1 MTHHPWHFSPPPRF
15 RLAVQLRSRPA
26 LCGWPSAVSAARR
39 TTGYATAVELVTR
52 KNLVFPWE
60 NGGLSM
66 KNSGLTMR
74 NGGFSWEDHGKIKIE
89 WDK

>member
-1 MTHHPWHFSPPPRF
+1 MGKW
-15 RLAVQLRSRPA
+15 
-26 LCGWPSAVSAARR
+26 
-39 TTGYATAVELVTR
+39 
-52 KNLVFPWE
+52 WE